1 MSVDGAY
8 IAFDLENKL
17 VLEIKANP
25 DKKGF
30 FSMSK

>member
-8 IAFDLENKL
+8 ICYDLENKL
-17 VLEIKANP
+17 IMEIKANP